1 MVRSTVSLS
10 SLIIQRWIHK
20 LNAAVCQEQAQPVPV
35 FGDALP
41 GSRYEVSMKG
51 DLSAAPKGA
60 LAEARARFSVSQ
72 ALNAAINAAD

>member
-1 MVRSTVSLS
+1 MVRSTVLLS
-10 SLIIQRWIHK
+10 SLIIQ

>member
-1 MVRSTVSLS
+1 MVRSTVLLS
-10 SLIIQRWIHK
+10 SIIIQ

-35 FGDALP
+35 SGDALP

>member
-1 MVRSTVSLS
+1 MVRSTVLLS
-10 SLIIQRWIHK
+10 SIIIQ